1 MMSSTEDPADGHT
14 VAKTCLG
21 AISVYGVRI
30 AIVLG
35 CHMVYMRVMGGRQ
48 KLARDKQIIIDA
60 RGEKTE
66 YDGEAGIALQGGEVV
81 KG

>member
-35 CHMVYMRVMGGRQ
+35 CHMIYMRVLGGRE
-48 KLARDKQIIIDA
+48 KLKKTKHTVIGTK
-60 RGEKTE
+60 GEMQE

>member
-30 AIVLG
+30 AIVLS
-35 CHMVYMRVMGGRQ
+35 CHMVYMRVMGGKS
-48 KLARDKQIIIDA
+48 KLAKDRQVLKDGTVYE
-60 RGEKTE
+60 GEK
-66 YDGEAGIALQGGEVV
+66 GIALHGGEVV

>member
-1 MMSSTEDPADGHT
+1 MMSSTDDPADGHT

-35 CHMVYMRVMGGRQ
+35 CHMIYMRVMGGRQ
-48 KLARDKQIIIDA
+48 KLARNTQVLKD
-60 RGEKTE
+60 GSVYE
-66 YDGEAGIALQGGEVV
+66 GEAGIALQGGQVN

>member
-35 CHMVYMRVMGGRQ
+35 CHMVYMRVMGGQEKLKKTRQ
-48 KLARDKQIIIDA
+48 VIVDMK
-60 RGEKTE
+60 GEKQE